1 MKGAEGPP
9 ARPTALPF
17 HPAPAPRG
25 VVGRYYSAVALSFVG
40 DWLTTVALVVVL
52 FELTRN
58 PAAPA
63 AYVLVRVAPRL
74 AGPWM
79 GGGFADRFSPRAVMA
94 GAAIA
99 QGLLTASLILSHRTA
114 ALWAIYLTVA
124 LAQFIGAVSRPAQ
137 AALLAGMVA
146 PQRLGQA
153 NAVYSLLFGSSLFAG
168 PAIGA
173 LLLVGVGADPLFA
186 IDAATFLVAAA
197 LALSL
202 PAAPRSALRQAPEFD
217 VGIWHGISQAMRDPL
232 IRLVALGQLGI
243 SVAVTAAQALLVV
256 GAHQQY
262 GGDARV
268 GYLYAAV
275 GLGTTV
281 GALLALRWQPPRRLM
296 GPAIATAIIGNVVCI
311 GAFPLLGSLSAAM
324 AVLSTSSLLGGSLD
338 IWGGTQIQQRAPPGY
353 MGRFNSVVF
362 VGMYG
367 GALVGALWAIGA
379 VSFLSWDRVI
389 ELAGAAALALMLAVV
404 AVDLRAVLRAENRP

>member
-1 MKGAEGPP
+1 MVA
-9 ARPTALPF
+9 
-17 HPAPAPRG
+17 
-25 VVGRYYSAVALSFVG
+25 RYYVAVSLSFAG

-63 AYVLVRVAPRL
+63 AYVLVRVAPRV

-94 GAAIA
+94 GAAVA
-99 QGLLTASLILSHRTA
+99 QGLLTASLVLSHRAA
-114 ALWAIYLTVA
+114 ALWAIYPTVA

-137 AALLAGMVA
+137 TALLAGMVS

-153 NAVYSLLFGSSLFAG
+153 NALYSLLFGSSLFAG

-173 LLLVGVGADPLFA
+173 LLLIGVGADPLFA
-186 IDAATFLVAAA
+186 IDAATFVIAAV

-202 PAAPRSALRQAPEFD
+202 PALGSSALRQAPGFD
-217 VGIWHGISQAMRDPL
+217 AGIWHGFALAMRDPL
-232 IRLVALGQLGI
+232 IRVVALGQLGI
-243 SVAVTAAQALLVV
+243 SLAVTAAQALLVV

-281 GALLALRWQPPRRLM
+281 GALLALRWQPPPRFM
-296 GPAIATAIIGNVVCI
+296 GPAIATAIVGNVVCI
-311 GAFPLLGSLSAAM
+311 GAFPLLRSLSGAM

-367 GALVGALWAIGA
+367 GALAGALWAIGA
-379 VSFLSWDRVI
+379 VSFLSWDRVV
-389 ELAGAAALALMLAVV
+389 ELAGVAALALVLVALAVNLG
-404 AVDLRAVLRAENRP
+404 AIRRAEGRR